1 MTWFDWTRIDDFGR
15 SEPSRRAN
23 ILRLWT
29 RTTIPW
35 SLQCEENLSRA
46 DAFEIV
52 SMQFETLG
60 FVDNF
65 WLLGV
70 VILTLT
76 LMPHVAYLRMT
87 EPERKES
94 LYLRFEP
101 IGSRL
106 VFLLIFNWLSSMSQ
120 RERDLCADNIDAVSN
135 LSRTNPCTDKYSQV
149 DTKYITGHLSSA
161 QSTLDRYNLMYW
173 LLYLL
178 ALGELFALSYL
189 VWRDWPKRTSVE
201 R

>member
-1 MTWFDWTRIDDFGR
+1 
-15 SEPSRRAN
+15 
-23 ILRLWT
+23 
-29 RTTIPW
+29 
-35 SLQCEENLSRA
+35 
-46 DAFEIV
+46 
-52 SMQFETLG
+52 
-60 FVDNF
+60 
-65 WLLGV
+65 
-70 VILTLT
+70 
-76 LMPHVAYLRMT
+76 
-87 EPERKES
+87 
-94 LYLRFEP
+94 
-101 IGSRL
+101 
-106 VFLLIFNWLSSMSQ
+106 MSQ
-120 RERDLCADNIDAVSN
+120 RERDLCADNIDAVGN